1 MSSPRIIA
9 HFDLDAFFVSV
20 ECLLNPSLKGIP
32 LLVGG
37 HSERGVVAACSYEA
51 RKYGIHSAMPM
62 KRALQ
67 LCPHATVVGNA
78 RGEYTKYSRI
88 VTEIIASKAPLF
100 EKASIDEFYL
110 DLTGMNRFFDPYQWT
125 IDLREEIIT
134 ETKLPI
140 SFALASNK
148 MVAKIATN
156 EAKPNGYLHVPAGSE
171 REYLA
176 PLAVN
181 KIPGV
186 GENMYKSLL
195 EMGVRTIRDLSLV
208 PAAELEH
215 RFGKYGLDLYNKSRG
230 IHEGEVVPYYEAK
243 SISTENTFEENKT
256 DMDFL
261 MAELVRM
268 TERVA
273 YELRQDNKTAGC
285 IAVKIRYPDFETTSR
300 QTTIP
305 YTFYDDEL
313 IAKAKELF
321 HKLYRVG
328 QPIRLLGVRLSELTG
343 EAMQTNLFQD
353 TGKKIQLY
361 KAIDDVKNRWGKYSI
376 VKAGGIE
383 ATNAP
388 EDTTGGLEGSR
399 SEQRQRT
406 REESGH
412 ISRAALKKAA
422 DKKAIDEKP
431 ADKGPDGKGRID

>member
-1 MSSPRIIA
+1 MSPRTIV

-20 ECLLNPSLKGIP
+20 ECINDPSLKGLP

-37 HSERGVVAACSYEA
+37 HSDRGVVAACSYEA

-62 KRALQ
+62 KTAMR
-67 LCPHATVVGNA
+67 LCPHATVRGGT
-78 RGEYTKYSRI
+78 RGEYSKYSRW
-88 VTEIIASKAPLF
+88 VTEIIAAKAPLL

-125 IDLREEIIT
+125 IDLREEIIGKT
-134 ETKLPI
+134 NLPI

-148 MVAKIATN
+148 MISKIATN
-156 EAKPNGYLHVPAGSE
+156 EAKPNGYIQVPHG
-171 REYLA
+171 REKEFLA
-176 PLAVN
+176 PLKVN

-186 GENMYKSLL
+186 GDQTFLALQEL
-195 EMGVRTIRDLSLV
+195 GIVTIRDLGEHSV
-208 PAAELEH
+208 QELER
-215 RFGKYGLDLYNKSRG
+215 RFGKYGVDLWNKAQG
-230 IHEGEVVPYYEAK
+230 IHEGEVVPYHESK

-256 DMDFL
+256 DMTFL

-300 QTTIP
+300 QVTIP

-321 HKLYRVG
+321 HKLYRKG

-343 EAMQTNLFQD
+343 EAVQTNLFENIQ
-353 TGKKIQLY
+353 KKTELY
-361 KAIDDVKNRWGKYSI
+361 R
-376 VKAGGIE
+376 
-383 ATNAP
+383 
-388 EDTTGGLEGSR
+388 
-399 SEQRQRT
+399 
-406 REESGH
+406 
-412 ISRAALKKAA
+412 
-422 DKKAIDEKP
+422 AIDEVKSRFGKD
-431 ADKGPDGKGRID
+431 AIAKAGASRRQRRRDGSSGNDSASDGEFNGNFIGVGD